1 MMFEH
6 VSFFLTWYYNIIFSY
21 IRFKSINAK
30 IFKSSIYYTLANN
43 ALQPTC
49 MPPKHIYVRETLSP
63 VQKV

>member
-1 MMFEH
+1 MCEFVTDLRKMTFDY
-6 VSFFLTWYYNIIFSY
+6 FL
-21 IRFKSINAK
+21 
-30 IFKSSIYYTLANN
+30 IYYTLANN